1 MSSSLTTESPAV
13 TFVCHCAEWMRS
25 ACKNFEEY
33 EDTGYCVLHYPS
45 NDKSVTFDEALKEK
59 LGNEDFN
66 FSGVWFPDS
75 INIFREYVFTKSVN
89 FNHAT
94 FGARTN
100 FNYAKFNV
108 KANFNH
114 ATFTARAS
122 FNHIEFNQEANF
134 HSAAFKAE
142 AEFISTEFKAKADF
156 QSAAF
161 GTKAYFMKAKFGAE
175 ADFKNATFR
184 PMADFSSAQF
194 NAKANFSSTK
204 FNANANFPSARFG
217 GMADFTSAAFDG
229 AGNFYASIFSAEVDF
244 RLATLNSEVEF
255 KSVVFCAGA
264 NFSYATFKDYV
275 RFAGDEKNSVFSSE
289 SSFYLQFARIEK
301 PDRFSFHTLTLRPH
315 WFVNV
320 DARKF
325 EFINV
330 NWDWRKVGPTQEA
343 KNLGRGVVVS
353 AYRLLSISC
362 RNLAVNAEENH
373 RYEEASKFRYWA
385 MDARRLERWR
395 GFAFWQL
402 DWWYWL
408 ASGYGE
414 RMGRAFLVLLGIL
427 VLFAMLYTKL
437 DSTNWEMKAASERT
451 NALLYS
457 ANVMMLQKPDPRPAK
472 LAAQSLVMLETI
484 LGPVQAALLALAIRR
499 KFMR

>member
-114 ATFTARAS
+114 ATF
-122 FNHIEFNQEANF
+122 
-134 HSAAFKAE
+134 
-142 AEFISTEFKAKADF
+142 
-156 QSAAF
+156 
-161 GTKAYFMKAKFGAE
+161 
-175 ADFKNATFR
+175 R

-275 RFAGDEKNSVFSSE
+275 RFAGDEKNSVFSSDL
-289 SSFYLQFARIEK
+289 SFYLHFARIEI

-320 DARKF
+320 DARKC

-343 KNLGRGVVVS
+343 KNLGRGLLVS
-353 AYRLLSISC
+353 AYLLLPISC
-362 RNLAVNAEENH
+362 RNLAVSAEENPL
-373 RYEEASKFRYWA
+373 YEEASKFRYWA
-385 MDARRLERWR
+385 MGARRL
-395 GFAFWQL
+395 
-402 DWWYWL
+402 
-408 ASGYGE
+408 
-414 RMGRAFLVLLGIL
+414 
-427 VLFAMLYTKL
+427 
-437 DSTNWEMKAASERT
+437 
-451 NALLYS
+451 
-457 ANVMMLQKPDPRPAK
+457 
-472 LAAQSLVMLETI
+472 
-484 LGPVQAALLALAIRR
+484 
-499 KFMR
+499 